1 MFTLI
6 YSEGLTHTFC
16 LFVCV
21 CVCVC
26 VCVSLTMA
34 LLHLNVPVFPQRWR
48 VLLLKVAVQSLM
60 PLHRA
65 TDKKPTC

>member
-26 VCVSLTMA
+26 VFDDGSVTFKC
-34 LLHLNVPVFPQRWR
+34 PCFPSE
-48 VLLLKVAVQSLM
+48 VASAS
-60 PLHRA
+60 PKSSCPIIDA
-65 TDKKPTC
+65 ST